1 MDSLG
6 STYTKRCAVYETNTG
21 TFSHL
26 SIKNFAEVIRN
37 TENFS
42 NFVFGYYSDY
52 CLSTFDF
59 KHIKVTIIFANHQI
73 FRHLYFV
80 ELTLNRTYNKRSK

>member
-21 TFSHL
+21 TFSYL
-26 SIKNFAEVIRN
+26 GIKNFAEVIRN

-42 NFVFGYYSDY
+42 NFVFGDYSDY
-52 CLSTFDF
+52 CL
-59 KHIKVTIIFANHQI
+59 
-73 FRHLYFV
+73 
-80 ELTLNRTYNKRSK
+80 

>member
-26 SIKNFAEVIRN
+26 GIKNFAEVIRN
-37 TENFS
+37 TKISVTLSSVIIAIIVCKLLIFS
-42 NFVFGYYSDY
+42 TLKLQHFSLITKFSD
-52 CLSTFDF
+52 
-59 KHIKVTIIFANHQI
+59 
-73 FRHLYFV
+73 
-80 ELTLNRTYNKRSK
+80 TYISSNSR